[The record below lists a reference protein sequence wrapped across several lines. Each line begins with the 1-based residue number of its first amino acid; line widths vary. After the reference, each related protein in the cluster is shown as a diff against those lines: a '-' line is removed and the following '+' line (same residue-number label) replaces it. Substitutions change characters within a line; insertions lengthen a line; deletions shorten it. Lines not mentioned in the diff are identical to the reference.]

1 MKKLFALL
9 VLALVFFSGFVQA
22 QTVTPTPTPAP
33 VVTATPAL
41 AGIGPFTFGMDTA
54 ILAEPGH
61 KGFVAVGAGADVAS
75 AYGGVFVL
83 HASALFPMGAASQ
96 SAAIV
101 SLGVNVDMMKLLT
114 KWKQV
119 TILMPNI
126 QATVGPVV
134 AYDVVAGLPCYGGMF
149 NLKYAF

>member
-1 MKKLFALL
+1 MKKLCAFL
-9 VLALVFFSGFVQA
+9 VLGIVLFAGFAQA
-22 QTVTPTPTPAP
+22 QTVTPTPTP
-33 VVTATPAL
+33 VTTTTPTV
-41 AGIGPFTFGMDTA
+41 AGVGPFTFGMDTA

-61 KGFVAVGAGADVAS
+61 KGFVAVGAGADIAS
-75 AYGGVFVL
+75 AYGGVLLL
-83 HASALFPMGAASQ
+83 HASALFPMGASSQ

-114 KWKQV
+114 KFKQV

-134 AYDVVAGLPCYGGMF
+134 AYDVVGGLPCYGAMF